1 MQRKTK
7 ILVVIRHPVGGIR
20 TYLKYT
26 YKYLERSKYQFTVL
40 TVKDPEGSLLKS
52 NLSGFDLEIVE
63 TSGRFLFLRLVG
75 RTFLTLQR
83 GKFDLIHSQGFTAGL
98 ISVLGNVV
106 SRVPHIL
113 TSHDVFRED
122 QFASWAAGF
131 KKWLLGTLL
140 GQADVIQSVSFDAQE
155 NLIHFLPALK
165 RKENKL
171 VVIYNGVLVDQEP
184 QENMVAMPTAF
195 RNELGIGDD
204 LFLFGFLGRF
214 MPQKGFDLLIEA
226 VEHLSKEPAFR
237 KRFCIAA
244 VNDGAYV
251 REYRKTIV
259 DKGLT
264 DYFHFCGF
272 TPDVNHV
279 LRQLDALI
287 MPSRWEAY
295 GLIAAEALVVGC
307 PVIASDCVGL
317 REVVRDT
324 PAVAIRKDSSGEIAA
339 ALREFMCDPVV
350 VKKRTLEYVP
360 QARERFSAER
370 TASKLNS
377 LFERTLA
384 WERRASV

>member
-1 MQRKTK
+1 VARKTNV
-7 ILVVIRHPVGGIR
+7 LVVIRHPVGGIR

-26 YKYLERSKYQFTVL
+26 YRYLDKSKFQFTLL
-40 TVKDPEGSLLKS
+40 TIQDPEGSLLKRD
-52 NLSGFDLEIVE
+52 LSGFELQIVE
-63 TSGRFLFLRLVG
+63 IRGRLLFLRLVWS
-75 RTFLTLQR
+75 TFLTLQR

-113 TSHDVFRED
+113 TSHDVFRKD
-122 QFASWAAGF
+122 QFASWTGGF
-131 KKWLLGTLL
+131 KKRLLGMLL
-140 GQADVIQSVSFDAQE
+140 SQADVIQSVSFDAQE
-155 NLIHFLPALK
+155 NLIHFLPVLGRDK
-165 RKENKL
+165 NKL
-171 VVIYNGVLVDQEP
+171 VVIHNGVLVDQEP
-184 QENMVAMPTAF
+184 RENTVAMPTSF
-195 RNELGIGDD
+195 RKELGIRDD
-204 LFLFGFLGRF
+204 SLLFGFLGRF

-237 KRFCIAA
+237 KRFCVAA

-251 REYRKTIV
+251 REYRKIIV

-264 DYFHFCGF
+264 KYFRFCGF
-272 TPDVNHV
+272 TPNVVRV
-279 LRQLDALI
+279 LESLDALVV
-287 MPSRWEAY
+287 PSLWEACP
-295 GLIAAEALVVGC
+295 LLPMEALVVGC

-324 PAVAIRKDSSGEIAA
+324 PAVAIRKCSSGEIAA
-339 ALREFMCDPVV
+339 ALREFMCDPAV

-370 TASKLNS
+370 TASKLSS

-384 WERRASV
+384 WERRPPV